1 MAPWRGPKPAL
12 PPLPLPPG
20 AGGPLR
26 AAPGGP
32 PLERETGYQG
42 GYIGLMVRAW
52 RRGRALENRA
62 TTYLLGGRSRAHRE
76 APGPIGGRC
85 APPPG
90 PGVRAPPFGGALLQ
104 HRPPPTRFCR
114 GHGLQ
119 LCPLTAACPLIAGA
133 SPPGPLTVSGGQP
146 TAYRALPGGRYPRAV
161 CTAPGGPRL
170 DPWGPCR
177 ETTKPHADRDSMR
190 FGSPGGRAL
199 YNRSGVTGLSWIYR
213 DIHFAGVNPLA
224 VPIGKPRLS

>member
-42 GYIGLMVRAW
+42 GFIGLMVRAW

-76 APGPIGGRC
+76 APGPIGGQC
-85 APPPG
+85 ALPPG
-90 PGVRAPPFGGALLQ
+90 PGVRAPLAGRTPPTSTGPPSVLEGPRTTALSADGGLSPDSRGLAAGPSYCVGGPTHRLPCLTRGAVSPGRMYGPRGATARPLGAL
-104 HRPPPTRFCR
+104 P
-114 GHGLQ
+114 
-119 LCPLTAACPLIAGA
+119 
-133 SPPGPLTVSGGQP
+133 
-146 TAYRALPGGRYPRAV
+146 
-161 CTAPGGPRL
+161 
-170 DPWGPCR
+170 
-177 ETTKPHADRDSMR
+177 
-190 FGSPGGRAL
+190 
-199 YNRSGVTGLSWIYR
+199 
-213 DIHFAGVNPLA
+213 
-224 VPIGKPRLS
+224 

>member
-1 MAPWRGPKPAL
+1 MRGAPYPAL
-12 PPLPLPPG
+12 SPLPLPPG

-90 PGVRAPPFGGALLQ
+90 LGVRAPPFGGALLQ
-104 HRPPPTRFCR
+104 HRPAPPSVLEGPRTTALSADGGLSPDSR
-114 GHGLQ
+114 GL
-119 LCPLTAACPLIAGA
+119 AA
-133 SPPGPLTVSGGQP
+133 GPSYCV
-146 TAYRALPGGRYPRAV
+146 
-161 CTAPGGPRL
+161 GGPAHRL
-170 DPWGPCR
+170 PCLTQGAVSLGRMYGPRGPRFDPWGPCH
-177 ETTKPHADRDSMR
+177 ETTKPHADADSMR
-190 FGSPGGRAL
+190 SWSTPPGRLCINRAE
-199 YNRSGVTGLSWIYR
+199 R
-213 DIHFAGVNPLA
+213 DGPALGIP
-224 VPIGKPRLS
+224 